1 LSTSAFG
8 MASKYI
14 AFYENDGAGIQWHNM
29 DKSPLESD
37 QYTCY
42 ACVKVMIL
50 DCFLY
55 WILAWYIE
63 NVNPSYGI
71 PLKWYYPFR
80 LSYWL
85 GNDKTARLQD
95 IQSSSSDNRWCKWFS
110 RNPRVQISCAE
121 PNQAKLIQQT
131 LKNKTNNNIN
141 TKRHKKNSPKK
152 ATSASTSCNPNRT
165 KKSVY
170 LFEQEPLNLRV
181 GVSIHNLT
189 KKYSDS
195 KLAVDNLSIN
205 FYENQITSFLGHNG
219 KLNNIKF
226 QYKSN

>member
-1 LSTSAFG
+1 MSTSAFG

-42 ACVKVMIL
+42 ACVKVMVL

-55 WILAWYIE
+55 WILACYIE

-85 GNDKTARLQD
+85 GNDRSARRQD
-95 IQSSSSDNRWCKWFS
+95 IETNAKLTNWFGWLNRRPK
-110 RNPRVQISCAE
+110 VQISCVE
-121 PNQAKLIQQT
+121 SNQAKLIQQS
-131 LKNKTNNNIN
+131 LNKRLNNTNSNRRKGASNY
-141 TKRHKKNSPKK
+141 SPQKSVT
-152 ATSASTSCNPNRT
+152 TSANSNSNRN
-165 KKSVY
+165 KKTSVY

-219 KLNNIKF
+219 E
-226 QYKSN
+226 